1 MNRLLILTVLVLG
14 FGHLKAQTIEI
25 GQSAEQIKT
34 LIEWTTKDHNKPDS
48 YGNRSN
54 SYWTWDVKYY
64 DGQITEVI
72 QCYQDQYLLDFR
84 VVANYCKHYMMEKG
98 KLAYILSQ
106 FENIS
111 VDKLRDSYSTN
122 YGENKIGELY
132 FSDDYEHYSKIYL
145 ANNGIATVEWRKTV
159 ISELP
164 SGIQQTVKSKLT
176 TTRQETETKKEK
188 ELKEA
193 QTQGELDRKER
204 KFTILVCDDFY
215 DGLALVGID
224 SEHKVGEMNYGYGKK
239 LFGYINNQGKYV
251 TEPKY
256 EKASSFQDGFALV
269 TTNSRYTNNWEFI
282 NTKGENAFNQKFAD
296 ARNFSEGFAAVR
308 TPNQGY
314 GFIDKS
320 GKPICKL
327 QYEEVGDFKEGFA
340 RVKFQGKWGYIDKS
354 GKEVVYPQ
362 FTTARDFSN
371 GLALVSQFVNYHFTQ
386 YSYID
391 TNGNIAIKIGERDAP
406 VFASDNSNYDDD
418 KIEIP
423 FCDFHEN
430 MAMIRIDRT
439 QGYVG
444 FSGAVF
450 IDKSGKPVIKPKNNN
465 WNCHRFLFYQYID
478 DFAIA
483 EECGKFGYL
492 NKKGKWEI
500 KPIFDDV
507 GNFHEGLARVKIN
520 DNWGFVDKE
529 GNVVINK
536 DILNG
541 NTAIQ
546 TGAPFDA
553 VSDFSDG
560 LAIVQTRKK
569 LGYID
574 KSGNWVI
581 QPELL
586 GAKPFVNGMAR
597 VKLPDRKGWNYIDK
611 SGKIL
616 FENFQ

>member
-1 MNRLLILTVLVLG
+1 MKRLLILTVLVLG
-14 FGHLKAQTIEI
+14 FGYLKAQTIKI

-188 ELKEA
+188 EFKEA
-193 QTQGELDRKER
+193 QSQDELDKKER
-204 KFTILVCDDFY
+204 EFTILVCDDFY

-224 SEHKVGEMNYGYGKK
+224 SEHKAGEMNYGYGKK

-256 EKASSFQDGFALV
+256 EQASSFQDGFALV

-296 ARNFSEGFAAVR
+296 ARSFSEGFAAVR
-308 TPNQGY
+308 LPNQGY

-320 GKPICKL
+320 GKPICKP

-340 RVKFQGKWGYIDKS
+340 RVKFQGKWGYIDKT
-354 GKEVVYPQ
+354 GKEVIYPQ
-362 FTTARDFSN
+362 FTSAYDFSE
-371 GLALVSQFVNYHFTQ
+371 GVAAVSKFVNYHYTEYGFINNQ
-386 YSYID
+386 GEYSFPAGKIKNVTYIIKGD
-391 TNGNIAIKIGERDAP
+391 FVNG
-406 VFASDNSNYDDD
+406 FALIEGDVNHSLAYGLDYGGLGYISNDGKAKVKGGFRELYNYSDNGLARAQKS
-418 KIEIP
+418 
-423 FCDFHEN
+423 
-430 MAMIRIDRT
+430 
-439 QGYVG
+439 VG
-444 FSGAVF
+444 HKYGF
-450 IDKSGKPVIKPKNNN
+450 INAKQQ
-465 WNCHRFLFYQYID
+465 W
-478 DFAIA
+478 AI
-483 EECGKFGYL
+483 
-492 NKKGKWEI
+492 N
-500 KPIFDDV
+500 PIFDDA
-507 GNFHEGLARVKIN
+507 GDFIEGLARVKIN
-520 DNWGFVDKE
+520 SNWGFINQSGD
-529 GNVVINK
+529 VVINK
-536 DILNG
+536 NILNSK
-541 NTAIQ
+541 TEIQ
-546 TGAPFDA
+546 TSAPFDA

-560 LAIVQTRKK
+560 LAIVQTRQK

-586 GAKPFVNGMAR
+586 GAKPFVNGIAR